1 MPSCSRAG
9 DACRPGCSRD
19 SGQGASSTA
28 ALEAEREGV
37 YWDLGESISYGEY
50 LQLDRMLS
58 AQRPQSFHH
67 DEMLFIVIHQASE
80 LWMKLCI
87 HELTAAIDHVRRD
100 VLGPAFKML
109 ARVPACRRN

>member
-1 MPSCSRAG
+1 MTRDKEPAAG
-9 DACRPGCSRD
+9 
-19 SGQGASSTA
+19 
-28 ALEAEREGV
+28 ALESEREGV

-50 LQLDRMLS
+50 LQLDRILS

-87 HELTAAIDHVRRD
+87 HEITAAIDHVRRD

-109 ARVPACRRN
+109 ARVSRVQAQLTQSWRR